1 MREATYGVSAR
12 GIASF
17 FVLSIALVFFVSGNF
32 GSFKFFTGSKSAFKV
47 PIVEL
52 QTKLTSASDEFQA
65 RSTTTNS
72 FRNRTVIREKNG
84 GLEHGLARARA
95 LIRTAAA
102 LSPNML
108 LTLPDGDGDVL
119 TSDIY
124 HNYGEFYHD
133 VLRWEGFS
141 VQVETQKIPQ
151 LKEVLMGISEEKYMR
166 LKEGVRAVRRHFVW
180 NQPAKSP
187 KLTLKVSSSI
197 VCKVVFVKP
206 QTDIEGL
213 NIADDVSQR
222 TLSSLE
228 LPRAVAVATGPSS
241 PISDGGPPSYEN
253 QERTEVGTFD
263 GSASLI
269 QHNGRPRQKFQ
280 DPAQDISIQLLEK
293 FSLVTAFAR
302 ETTSQL
308 FRDSNSDVF
317 GAKQRRNHDQ
327 TPHPYP
333 SIVASNDVE
342 EVPNEIP
349 IALDPLELEG
359 EEAQHSAKKRLERE
373 KARRGATADMSEHLS
388 AGEKGEVVVH
398 MSAHGGN
405 TRGRMPRISSV
416 DAMENW
422 ANQHK
427 EKKLYIVLIR
437 HVKYVVEL
445 ARALGEMP
453 GVYQIDLLTRQVS
466 APDVGWSYG
475 EPTEM
480 LNSRNLENDIHE
492 TGESSG
498 AYIIR
503 IPFGP
508 KDKYIPKELL
518 WPHIS
523 EFVDGAL
530 CHIIQMS
537 RVRGEQIGGM
547 EPVWPVAIHGHYA
560 DAGDSAALLSGALN
574 VPMFFTGHSLGRDKL
589 EQLLKQG
596 RQSRDE
602 INAAYKIM

>member
-1 MREATYGVSAR
+1 MVFVDKKQLLHAVKLYHATNNREYKVVTSKRDLWVSACKHYCSWWLR
-12 GIASF
+12 AS
-17 FVLSIALVFFVSGNF
+17 LSRKHGNF
-32 GSFKFFTGSKSAFKV
+32 GSFKFFTGSKSEFKV
-47 PIVEL
+47 PIVGL

-102 LSPNML
+102 LSPNMS
-108 LTLPDGDGDVL
+108 LTVPDGDGDVL

-124 HNYGEFYHD
+124 RNYGEFY
-133 VLRWEGFS
+133 R
-141 VQVETQKIPQ
+141 
-151 LKEVLMGISEEKYMR
+151 
-166 LKEGVRAVRRHFVW
+166 
-180 NQPAKSP
+180 P

-206 QTDIEGL
+206 QTDIESL

-269 QHNGRPRQKFQ
+269 QHNSRPRQKFQ

-349 IALDPLELEG
+349 IASDPLELEG
-359 EEAQHSAKKRLERE
+359 KEAQHSAKKRLERE

-388 AGEKGEVVVH
+388 AGEKGEVVGD
-398 MSAHGGN
+398 MSAHGGS

-427 EKKLYIVLIR
+427 EKKLYI
-437 HVKYVVEL
+437 VKYVVEL

-492 TGESSG
+492 SGESSG

-560 DAGDSAALLSGALN
+560 DAGDSAARLSGALN